1 MQKYIIETI
10 VTGKRYYE
18 VEAENENEAIKF
30 TYDKYANKKLYT
42 QDGTELTI
50 YDDID
55 TFTVVDKISNESLN
69 IADKIKQYVDE
80 IDLEINKLEN
90 KKLNSKSNNIYDKG
104 EINGQLITLF
114 DIKDNL
120 LNIIK

>member
-18 VEAENENEAIKF
+18 VEAKNENEAIKLAH
-30 TYDKYANKKLYT
+30 DKYANKKLYT
-42 QDGTELTI
+42 KDGTELNI

-69 IADKIKQYVDE
+69 VEEKIKQYIDE

-90 KKLNSKSNNIYDKG
+90 KKLNSKSNIYDKG
-104 EINGQLITLF
+104 EINGQLIMLF
-114 DIKDNL
+114 NIKENL
-120 LNIIK
+120 LNIIN